1 MKKILVVEDDDKM
14 RRLIKDYLLNWGY
27 QVFEAINGLQAL
39 ELFNSKQPDLV
50 VLDLMIPKIDGYE
63 VASEIKRISNTPII
77 MLTAK
82 VDEVDELKGFGYGA
96 DDYIKK
102 PFSPKLL
109 IARIEALLKYLDKFI
124 EIKESGLVIDNSK
137 HKVYL
142 EQEELQLTAKEF
154 ILLNYMIKNK
164 GIALT
169 REQMVQAMWSFESDR
184 DDRVIDTHIKRLR
197 KKLNGKFIKTVHG
210 YGYKFQEE

>member
-1 MKKILVVEDDDKM
+1 MKKILVVEDEEKM

-27 QVFEAINGLQAL
+27 QVFEATNGLQAL

-82 VDEVDELKGFGYGA
+82 VDEVDELKGFGHGA

-124 EIKESGLVIDNSK
+124 EIKGSGLVVDNSK

>member
-1 MKKILVVEDDDKM
+1 MKKILIVEDEEKM

-27 QVFEAINGLQAL
+27 QVFEATNGLQAL

-82 VDEVDELKGFGYGA
+82 VDEVDELKGFGHGA

-124 EIKESGLVIDNSK
+124 EIKGSGLVVDNSK

>member
-1 MKKILVVEDDDKM
+1 MKKILVVEDEEKM

-27 QVFEAINGLQAL
+27 QVFEATNGLQAL

-82 VDEVDELKGFGYGA
+82 VDEVDELKGFGHGA

-124 EIKESGLVIDNSK
+124 EIKGSGLVVDNSK

-210 YGYKFQEE
+210 YGYKFQED

>member
-1 MKKILVVEDDDKM
+1 MKKILVVEDEEKM

-27 QVFEAINGLQAL
+27 QVFEATNGLQAL

-82 VDEVDELKGFGYGA
+82 VDEVDELKGFGRGA

-124 EIKESGLVIDNSK
+124 EIKGSGLVVDNSK